1 MGKELVELVDY
12 DFKSQLL
19 EDRKEKIERR
29 NKMINFDEEFHTEGR
44 PEWIIN
50 LYLELDRFITTGLKG
65 QVRKD
70 YLESY
75 IKYSYKGL
83 LFCHILLRKG
93 ETLRVW
99 AKIPYPSLGAVPLFV
114 RDYEPVSR
122 RPGVMITFDD
132 QREFLQNEEAMLDVA
147 FGIILKAFQGVA
159 SRPKRKI
166 RTPLKPVA
174 IAEVEPV
181 IIESKEVEP
190 VKPIEIA
197 KTTDVNISVDDN
209 GYLSINLKLHKSQ
222 KELLNRILQET
233 IFK

>member
-1 MGKELVELVDY
+1 MGKELVELVNY

-19 EDRKEKIERR
+19 EERKEKIERK

-75 IKYSYKGL
+75 IKYSYNGL
-83 LFCHILLRKG
+83 LFCHISLRKG
-93 ETLRVW
+93 ETLKLW
-99 AKIPYPSLGAVPLFV
+99 AKIPYSSLGAVPLFV

-132 QREFLQNEEAMLDVA
+132 QRDFLQNEEAMLDVA
-147 FGIILKAFQGVA
+147 FGIIFKAFQGVA
-159 SRPKRKI
+159 SHPKREIK
-166 RTPLKPVA
+166 TPLKPVA
-174 IAEVEPV
+174 EVEP
-181 IIESKEVEP
+181 IILESIEVEP
-190 VKPIEIA
+190 VKPIDIV
-197 KTTDVNISVDDN
+197 KTSSINISVDDK
-209 GYLSINLKLHKSQ
+209 GYLSINLKIHKSQ
-222 KELLNRILQET
+222 RELLNRILQET

>member
-1 MGKELVELVDY
+1 MEKGLVELVDY

-19 EDRKEKIERR
+19 EERKEKIERK

-75 IKYSYKGL
+75 IKYSYNGL
-83 LFCHILLRKG
+83 LFCHISLRKG
-93 ETLRVW
+93 ETLKLWV
-99 AKIPYPSLGAVPLFV
+99 KIPYSSLGAVPLFV
-114 RDYEPVSR
+114 RDYQPVSR

-132 QREFLQNEEAMLDVA
+132 QRDFLQNEEAMLDVT
-147 FGIILKAFQGVA
+147 FGIILKAFKGIS
-159 SRPKRKI
+159 SRKRRKVK
-166 RTPLKPVA
+166 TPLKRVE
-174 IAEVEPV
+174 EVETV
-181 IIESKEVEP
+181 LESIEDEP
-190 VKPIEIA
+190 VKPIEIVKPSA
-197 KTTDVNISVDDN
+197 INISVEDN